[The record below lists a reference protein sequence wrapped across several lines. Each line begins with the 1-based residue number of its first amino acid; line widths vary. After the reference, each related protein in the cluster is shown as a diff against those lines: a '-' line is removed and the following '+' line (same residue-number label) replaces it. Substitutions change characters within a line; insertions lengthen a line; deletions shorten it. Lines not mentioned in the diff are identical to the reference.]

1 MPLCW
6 PDSDGLCACP
16 RGHIQK
22 NSGKAPLTT
31 HADKDATTDRAV
43 IEGWW
48 AEWPSANVGVAL
60 ASSGLVAIDC
70 DSSEALQEAFGLGLV
85 PTVCRMS
92 HWPAYIYLANDDTPK
107 SRLVHWGESNKIDLL
122 AGGYLVVHGK
132 HQSGREVYLEG
143 DDIAVLPPWVSKA
156 LHSKVETTVE
166 IPPEASKDAPPV
178 ILSASGEDI
187 WYGRVAVDSDD
198 GRVREIEQVNTIDRS
213 ETLFQLG
220 IKLSKANAS
229 YHTIVDALAERDEAL
244 GYDKYTDRK
253 DEREYHRIA
262 QKVGQSSKN
271 LTSDIRDY
279 PSEVRLPSFN
289 AGDLKRQALSDPS
302 PALPMLPFLGQHQ
315 SSPFIVG
322 AAHLVSAYPKAGK
335 TELLC
340 RLVSEWC
347 TLGYKVRYFSEESVR
362 IWQARLKLAHGGF
375 DDVTIVDALGAGR
388 HLIVSDIGR
397 SDSDVIVID
406 TMKLLMME
414 NENDNS
420 QINMALTP
428 LVAAC
433 RASDKT
439 LVIAH
444 HTRKGGGLGG
454 EAAAGGYQFF
464 GGVDVGLE
472 LERVGQPTNR
482 RKLHGQ
488 GRILDVPELLY
499 ERSNDGSFSFLGH
512 SDQLAPQTIATHL
525 GQVLTEDFQTT
536 SELRLALP
544 EPRPSADQVSKVLR
558 EMAEEKSVERLP
570 PLLEGNKPGVTYK
583 WRRAT

>member
-22 NSGKAPLTT
+22 TSGKAPLTPRGV
-31 HADKDATTDRAV
+31 KDATRDRAA

-48 AEWPSANVGVAL
+48 TEWPSANVGVAL
-60 ASSGLVAIDC
+60 AHSGLVAIDC
-70 DSSEALQEAFGLGLV
+70 DSPEAIQEASGLGL
-85 PTVCRMS
+85 TYAVCRVS
-92 HWPAYIYLANDDTPK
+92 QWPAYIYLAKDDTPQK
-107 SRLVHWGESNKIDLL
+107 RLIHWGESNKIDLL
-122 AGGYLVVHGK
+122 SDGYLVVHGK
-132 HQSGREVYLEG
+132 HQSGREVYLER
-143 DDIAVLPPWVSKA
+143 DDFALLPQWVSNA

-178 ILSASGEDI
+178 ILSAIGGDI
-187 WYGRVAVDSDD
+187 WYGRAAVDSKD
-198 GRVREIEQVNTIDRS
+198 GRVRAIDQVSSIDRS

-253 DEREYHRIA
+253 DELEYHRIA
-262 QKVGQSSKN
+262 EKVGQSSYN
-271 LTSDIRDY
+271 LTSDIRDH
-279 PSEVRLPSFN
+279 PPEVRLPSFN
-289 AGDLKRQALSDPS
+289 AGELKRQALSDPS
-302 PALPMLPFLGQHQ
+302 PALTMLPFLGQLE

-347 TLGYKVRYFSEESVR
+347 TLGYKVRYFSEESMR
-362 IWQARLKLAHGGF
+362 FWKARLKLANSEF

-388 HLIVSDIGR
+388 HLIVADIGR

-414 NENDNS
+414 NE
-420 QINMALTP
+420 
-428 LVAAC
+428 
-433 RASDKT
+433 
-439 LVIAH
+439 
-444 HTRKGGGLGG
+444 
-454 EAAAGGYQFF
+454 
-464 GGVDVGLE
+464 
-472 LERVGQPTNR
+472 
-482 RKLHGQ
+482 
-488 GRILDVPELLY
+488 ILDVPELLY

-512 SDQLAPQTIATHL
+512 SDQLAPQAISAHL
-525 GQVLTEDFQTT
+525 AQVLTEDFQTT
-536 SELRLALP
+536 SELRLALTS
-544 EPRPSADQVSKVLR
+544 PRPSADQVSKVLR
-558 EMAEEKSVERLP
+558 ELAEEKSVERLP